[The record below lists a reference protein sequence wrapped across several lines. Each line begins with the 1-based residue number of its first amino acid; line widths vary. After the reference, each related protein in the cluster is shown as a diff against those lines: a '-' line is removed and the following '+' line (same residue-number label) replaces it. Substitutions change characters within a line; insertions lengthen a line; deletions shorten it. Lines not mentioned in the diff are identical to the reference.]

1 MIGAKS
7 GESTR
12 DRIVSAAARLF
23 YAEGI
28 RATSVDAVAHKAGI
42 TKKTFYYH
50 FASKDN
56 LLAACLQAQDQ
67 PVLDLYARWFT
78 DTEGEIAEKIE
89 GIFSRF
95 AEVASAA
102 AWRGCGFQRTV
113 AELASTPGHPAVK
126 AGAAHKKRFETW
138 LAKVLS
144 EAGVK
149 QPEVV
154 AVRILVLLDG
164 ASVVMLTHRDTS
176 YVRAAGSLAAELVRN
191 AKG

>member
-23 YAEGI
+23 YVEGI
-28 RATSVDAVAHKAGI
+28 RATSVEAVAHKAGI

-89 GIFSRF
+89 PVAKLHRRAKLSGPRGDSR
-95 AEVASAA
+95 
-102 AWRGCGFQRTV
+102 
-113 AELASTPGHPAVK
+113 
-126 AGAAHKKRFETW
+126 
-138 LAKVLS
+138 
-144 EAGVK
+144 GVRV
-149 QPEVV
+149 PI
-154 AVRILVLLDG
+154 R
-164 ASVVMLTHRDTS
+164 
-176 YVRAAGSLAAELVRN
+176 
-191 AKG
+191 